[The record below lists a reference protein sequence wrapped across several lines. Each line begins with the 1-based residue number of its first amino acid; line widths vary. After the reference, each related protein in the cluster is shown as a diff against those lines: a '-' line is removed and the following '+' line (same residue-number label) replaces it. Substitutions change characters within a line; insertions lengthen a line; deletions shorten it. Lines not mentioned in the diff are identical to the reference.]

1 MIPCSFESPTQ
12 SRGKRNRT
20 QNFPKFLFLPDMVRE
35 EETSTAGT
43 RAEETTLEGVDEWL
57 QLERRT
63 CPVQRSLV
71 TGPNSSTETP
81 RLYHVVV
88 GLVGE

>member
-1 MIPCSFESPTQ
+1 
-12 SRGKRNRT
+12 
-20 QNFPKFLFLPDMVRE
+20 MVRE
-35 EETSTAGT
+35 EEASTAGT
-43 RAEETTLEGVDEWL
+43 RDEETTLEDVRVAAA
-57 QLERRT
+57 ERRT

-81 RLYHVVV
+81 RLYQVVV